1 MDWLS
6 LPNTLAPL
14 ESRLTAELWQSA
26 LLQFFHF
33 TLVMFRVS
41 GLMFIAPGFSHSS
54 VPINIRLFL
63 MMALALVIT
72 PNLSRL
78 SGEGFRRLDAD
89 KNGVLARDEIP
100 DALWPRVQLIRQ
112 ASYEESNEF
121 FESLSKREFHLVAE
135 FPHSLLDYLW
145 IIAGELGLGLLL
157 GLGAMTVLSCLQ
169 LAGQII
175 DQQTGLGLG
184 EVFNPE
190 LNSSASMTGETLY
203 LFGGIVF
210 LLIGGQRMLLS
221 SLLDTF
227 RSFPVGQ
234 AFVSIPSVE
243 FVSELVHRSLLLAL
257 QVSAPLLATMTVISL
272 AMGFLGHT
280 VPQIN
285 ILVFGFPIRMLTG
298 VFVLSLAFSGIA
310 EQIADSLPLAID
322 QLRGVLS
329 GFPSMSDGTAPLTT
343 N

>member
-6 LPNTLAPL
+6 LPNTLAPA
-14 ESRLTAELWQSA
+14 ESRLTAELWHGA

-33 TLVMFRVS
+33 TLVLFRLS
-41 GLMFIAPGFSHSS
+41 GLMLVAPGFSHTAI
-54 VPINIRLFL
+54 PINVRLLL
-63 MMALALVIT
+63 MTALAMVIT
-72 PNLSRL
+72 PNLSRMT
-78 SGEGFRRLDAD
+78 GEGFRRLDAD
-89 KNGVLARDEIP
+89 RNSVLAKEEIP
-100 DALWPRVQLIRQ
+100 DVLRPRIAAIRQ
-112 ASYEESNEF
+112 VSGSDQDEDSGSIGE
-121 FESLSKREFHLVAE
+121 REYRIVTE
-135 FPHSLLDYLW
+135 FPRSVLDYVW
-145 IIAGELGLGLLL
+145 IVTGELGLGLLL

-169 LAGQII
+169 LAGQMI

-203 LFGGIVF
+203 MFGGVIF
-210 LLIGGQRMLLS
+210 LIIGGQRMLLS

-227 RSFPVGQ
+227 QSFPVGQ
-234 AFVSIPSVE
+234 AFVSVEGVE
-243 FVSELVHRSLLLAL
+243 FASELVHRSLVLAL

-285 ILVFGFPIRMLTG
+285 ILVFGFPIRMLAG
-298 VFVLSLAFSGIA
+298 LFVMSLAFSGIA
-310 EQIADSLPLAID
+310 EQITDAVPLAVD

-329 GFPSMSDGTAPLTT
+329 GFPTAAQA

>member
-6 LPNTLAPL
+6 LPNTLAPA
-14 ESRLTAELWQSA
+14 ESRLTAELWQGV

-33 TLVMFRVS
+33 TLVLFRIS
-41 GLMFIAPGFSHSS
+41 GLMLVAPGFSHTAI
-54 VPINIRLFL
+54 PINVRIFL
-63 MMALALVIT
+63 MIALAMVIT

-78 SGEGFRRLDAD
+78 TGEGFRRLDAD
-89 KNGVLARDEIP
+89 RNGVLAKEEIP
-100 DALWPRVQLIRQ
+100 EVLRPRIQAIRQ
-112 ASYEESNEF
+112 VSETDAEEDYENVGE
-121 FESLSKREFHLVAE
+121 REFRLVTQ
-135 FPHSLLDYLW
+135 FPRSILDYVW
-145 IIAGELGLGLLL
+145 IVAGELGLGLLL

-203 LFGGIVF
+203 LFGGVVF
-210 LLIGGQRMLLS
+210 LIIGGQRMLLG

-227 RSFPVGQ
+227 QSFPVGQ
-234 AFVSIPSVE
+234 AFVSASSVE
-243 FVSELVHRSLLLAL
+243 FASELVHRSLVLAL
-257 QVSAPLLATMTVISL
+257 LVSAPLLATMTVISL

-285 ILVFGFPIRMLTG
+285 ILVFGFPIRMLAG
-298 VFVLSLAFSGIA
+298 LFVLSLAFSGIA
-310 EQIADSLPLAID
+310 EQITDAVPLAID

-329 GFPSMSDGTAPLTT
+329 GFPSAAQGA
-343 N
+343 